1 MSTAT
6 LTSLAMLKVNIDQG
20 KDYLDYL
27 RPFVLQVL
35 VDHPA
40 EPVTDAS
47 VRDHLRA
54 QFGLEIP
61 DRAVQVVLRRFTK
74 HGYIRRETG
83 VYHITGT
90 IPNPGIAAEKAN
102 AARHIQAIVADVVE
116 FSKRTPKPF
125 GSDEEAVTAVCAFL
139 AEFDIPCL
147 RAYLR
152 GTAIPST
159 GGGHGADIV
168 LVSEYVLHL
177 QKTSPER
184 FESFLVLVQG
194 HMLANALLCP
204 DLQSVPKTYKGVTFY
219 LDTPL
224 LVRRLGLEGTPKQAA
239 IEALIDLLVRLG
251 ASVATFSHSRQELE
265 RVVRGAAAYLDAAD
279 GRGDIIIEAR
289 RNGRTK
295 SDLLLFA
302 ERVDEE
308 LTAAKIEVR
317 RTPQYLTQFQIDESA
332 FEAVLQDEVA
342 YYNSRARE
350 DDINSVRSIYVLRK
364 GTSPVNVERAGAVLV
379 SSNAGFARAAFE
391 YGQRHQETREVSSV
405 ITDFSLANMA
415 WLKAPMGAPAIPAAE
430 ILAFSYAALQPSKE
444 LLTKF
449 LSEIDKLERQGTISA
464 RDHQLLRSSTLA
476 QDELVRLTLGDDEA
490 LTSETVTE
498 TLRRVTGEIKKEE
511 TSRFRAESE
520 AHQSTQQALEAAR
533 LERSKIQE
541 RLFWRCVR
549 RAKLGAWVLSVTI
562 VLLLVAGLVAGIGLR
577 ARSGWWSWL
586 LIGGTGVLLV
596 GTILNLVFGATV
608 AGLHGWMRN
617 RLQVW
622 LVRREADAAGIELK
636 GTA

>member
-47 VRDHLRA
+47 VRDHLRE

-61 DRAVQVVLRRFTK
+61 DRAVQIILRRLTRNG
-74 HGYIRRETG
+74 HIRRDTG
-83 VYHITGT
+83 IYHITGT
-90 IPNPGIAAEKAN
+90 IPDPGIALQKAN
-102 AARHIQAIVADVVE
+102 AVRHIQAVVSDLVD
-116 FSKRTPKPF
+116 FSKQTPRPF
-125 GSDEEAVTAVCAFL
+125 SSDDEAVTAVCAFL
-139 AEFDIPCL
+139 SEFDIPCL

-152 GTAIPST
+152 GTAIPPTT
-159 GGGHGADIV
+159 GSHGADIV
-168 LVSEYVLHL
+168 LVSEYVVHL
-177 QKTSPER
+177 QRTSPER

-224 LVRRLGLEGTPKQAA
+224 LVRRLGLEGLPKKAA
-239 IEALIDLLVRLG
+239 AEALIDLLLRLG
-251 ASVATFSHSRQELE
+251 ASVATFSHSRVELE
-265 RVVRGAAAYLDAAD
+265 RVLRGAAAHIDSVS
-279 GRGDIIIEAR
+279 GRGDIVMEAR
-289 RNGRTK
+289 REGRTK

-302 ERVDEE
+302 ERLDEE
-308 LTAAKIEVR
+308 LRVAKIEVKR
-317 RTPQYLTQFQIDESA
+317 SPQYIQQFQIDEAA
-332 FEAVLQDEVA
+332 FEAALQDEVS
-342 YYNSRARE
+342 YYNTRARE
-350 DDINSVRSIYVLRK
+350 DDINSVRSIYVLRS
-364 GTSPVNVERAGAVLV
+364 GTSPFNVEGAKAVLV

-391 YGQRHQETREVSSV
+391 YGQKHQETREVSSV

-430 ILAFSYAALQPSKE
+430 ILAFSYAALQPSKD
-444 LLTKF
+444 LLAKF
-449 LSEIDKLERQGTISA
+449 LSEIDKLEQQGTISA

-476 QDELVRLTLGDDEA
+476 QDELVRLTLGDEEA
-490 LTSETVTE
+490 LTAETISE
-498 TLRRVTGEIKKEE
+498 TLRRVTGELKKEE
-511 TSRFRAESE
+511 ASRLQAESE
-520 AHQSTQQALEAAR
+520 AHRSTQAALSKAR
-533 LERSKIQE
+533 SERERVQE
-541 RLFWRCVR
+541 RLYWRCVR
-549 RAKLGAWVLSVTI
+549 RAQWIAWILSSCVAAILI
-562 VLLLVAGLVAGIGLR
+562 VGLIAGLGLR
-577 ARSGWWSWL
+577 ARAGVVGWVLSC
-586 LIGGTGVLLV
+586 GTGALLV
-596 GTILNLVFGATV
+596 WSIANMLFGTTV
-608 AGLHGWMRN
+608 AELHSRMRN
-617 RLQVW
+617 RLQAW

>member
-90 IPNPGIAAEKAN
+90 IPHPGIAAEKAN

-265 RVVRGAAAYLDAAD
+265 RVVRGAAAYVDAAD
-279 GRGDIIIEAR
+279 GRGDIIMEAR

-511 TSRFRAESE
+511 TSRLRAESE
-520 AHQSTQQALEAAR
+520 AHQSTQHALEAAR

-549 RAKLGAWVLSVTI
+549 RAKLGAWVLSVAI

-577 ARSGWWSWL
+577 ARSGWWSWI

-622 LVRREADAAGIELK
+622 LVRREANAAGIELK

>member
-47 VRDHLRA
+47 VRDHLRD

-102 AARHIQAIVADVVE
+102 AARHIQAIVADLVE

-125 GSDEEAVTAVCAFL
+125 GCDEEAVTAVCAFL

-152 GTAIPST
+152 GTAIPPT

-177 QKTSPER
+177 QKNSPER

-224 LVRRLGLEGTPKQAA
+224 LVRRLGLEGQQKQAA
-239 IEALIDLLVRLG
+239 TEALIDLLVRLG
-251 ASVATFSHSRQELE
+251 AQVATFSHSRQELE
-265 RVVRGAAAYLDAAD
+265 RVVRGAAAYVDSAD
-279 GRGDIIIEAR
+279 GRGDIIMEAR
-289 RNGRTK
+289 REGRTK

-302 ERVDEE
+302 ERLDSVLNE
-308 LTAAKIEVR
+308 AKIEVK
-317 RTPQYLTQFQIDESA
+317 RTPQYIAQFQIDETE
-332 FEAVLQDEVA
+332 FEAALQDEVS
-342 YYNSRARE
+342 YYNPRARE
-350 DDINSVRSIYVLRK
+350 DDINSVRSIYVLRN

-533 LERSKIQE
+533 LERAEIQK

-549 RAKLGAWVLSVTI
+549 RAKLGAWVLSVAV

-577 ARSGWWSWL
+577 ARSGWWSWI